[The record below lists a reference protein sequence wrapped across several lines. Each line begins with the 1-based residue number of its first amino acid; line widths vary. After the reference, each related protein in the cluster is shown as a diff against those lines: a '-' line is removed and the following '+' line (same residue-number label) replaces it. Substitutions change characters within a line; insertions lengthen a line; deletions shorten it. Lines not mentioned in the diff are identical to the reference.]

1 MPITLLS
8 FPDELAALKDIA
20 DHYHL
25 VLDLSDENRALLVG
39 GDFIISVTVDRE
51 GPRIW
56 YYDGADRENL
66 RSYALDFLLYRKR
79 RLEPQMEVQYADNLQ
94 RVEAELHDAIGRL
107 ATDASDVLSGRRE
120 WFAEYTWEVSIMIG
134 TNRTMLLAALTKA
147 GCPPGR
153 SDVFSPM

>member
-8 FPDELAALKDIA
+8 FPDELATLKDLA
-20 DHYHL
+20 DRHHL
-25 VLDLSDENRALLVG
+25 MLDLSDANRALLVG

-79 RLEPQMEVQYADNLQ
+79 STAPYIEVQYADNLQ
-94 RVEAELHDAIGRL
+94 RVKAELHDAISRL
-107 ATDASDVLSGRRE
+107 ASDASDVLSGRRE
-120 WFAEYTWEVSIMIG
+120 WFAEYTWDTSIMIG
-134 TNRTMLLAALTKA
+134 TNRTVLLAALTKA
-147 GCPPGR
+147 G
-153 SDVFSPM
+153 